1 MLLDLIFIIILY
13 FLNFYLLKI
22 NNEYGW
28 MYFLKLFFC
37 LKIMGVFNKI
47 LVLINKN
54 VMVVWEEYKLILLF
68 NGNLKFF
75 LCYNKLC

>member
-1 MLLDLIFIIILY
+1 
-13 FLNFYLLKI
+13 
-22 NNEYGW
+22 